1 MQKALGK
8 AERFGTFMQHA
19 TRNKSMFN
27 IIKHRNIFY
36 LISLALI
43 VPGLIALV
51 LWGLN
56 PSIDF
61 TGGSLLDLRFDNPT
75 TAPTTIEVREVL
87 EGLGY
92 QGSGVQLS
100 NDNSVLIRIREINNN
115 EKNEIVARLQER
127 FGGELIE
134 QRFEAV
140 GPAVGNQVTQGA
152 IFAVVTAT
160 LGILAYLYF
169 AFRDVPNTLRYGIA
183 TITAMLHDV
192 LVVLGL
198 AAAAGHFLGWQVD
211 ALFLTALLT
220 VIGFSVHDSIVVF
233 DRVRENSTV
242 MKGKSFEEIV
252 NHSLV
257 QTLDRS
263 LNTQMTAL
271 FTLTA
276 ILLFGGGPIR
286 QFVAWLLIGIV
297 SGTYSSIF
305 NAAPLVVSWEN
316 GDFARLLGRKP
327 KVKSQ
332 ATVS

>member
-1 MQKALGK
+1 
-8 AERFGTFMQHA
+8 
-19 TRNKSMFN
+19 MFN

-36 LISLALI
+36 VISLALI

-51 LWGLN
+51 LWGVN

-61 TGGSLLDLRFDNPT
+61 TGGSLLDLRFNNPT
-75 TAPTTIEVREVL
+75 TPPTTIAVREVL
-87 EGLGY
+87 ESLGY
-92 QGSGVQLS
+92 QGSSVQLS
-100 NDNSVLIRIREINNN
+100 DDNTVLIRVSEINTTQ
-115 EKNEIVARLQER
+115 KDAIQAQLQQR

-140 GPAVGNQVTQGA
+140 GPAVGNQVTLGA
-152 IFAVVTAT
+152 VFAVLAAT
-160 LGILAYLYF
+160 LGILGYLYF

-198 AAAAGHFLGWQVD
+198 AAIAGHFLGWQVD

-252 NHSLV
+252 NHSLI

-276 ILLFGGGPIR
+276 VLLFGGGPIR
-286 QFVAWLLIGIV
+286 QFVAWLLIGII

-305 NAAPLVVSWEN
+305 NAAPIVVSWEN
-316 GDFARLLGRKP
+316 GDFGRLFGRKP
-327 KVKSQ
+327 KVKQQ
-332 ATVS
+332 ATVSS